1 MDLKTGRDQGLREP
15 RFLLPSLET
24 SPFAPA
30 ASQHATRSCKGRK
43 KQTYFAGNSEKEGE
57 GDTRL
62 YFRGSLALF
71 RFQTSFQKRNHCF
84 SLVPASPNMKPG
96 HLNPHVNCKMLPSH
110 PFRHCPF
117 FRAKQHSLNNPM
129 HHTSYFPSD
138 T

>member
-1 MDLKTGRDQGLREP
+1 MDLKTGRHQGLREPREP

-30 ASQHATRSCKGRK
+30 VPQHATCSCKRRK
-43 KQTYFAGNSEKEGE
+43 KQAYFSGDSEKEGE
-57 GDTRL
+57 GDARL

-71 RFQTSFQKRNHCF
+71 RFQTSFQNSF

-96 HLNPHVNCKMLPSH
+96 HLNPHVNCKMLPLH
-110 PFRHCPF
+110 PFRHRPF